1 MPSKLRVL
9 FDSLHPTNTFLIWVT
24 AEIFLFSPLVYAH
37 GDDNVTAASFI
48 GPLIGFFV
56 FATVV
61 GLGKAL
67 LRMIIKK
74 A

>member
-24 AEIFLFSPLVYAH
+24 AGIFLFSPLVYAH
-37 GDDNVTAASFI
+37 GDDNVTVASFI
-48 GPLIGFFV
+48 GPLLAFFV
-56 FATVV
+56 FVTVLS
-61 GLGKAL
+61 LGRAL